1 MVCARLMRIEN
12 ISKDCDD
19 GDNNNNNNNSLLK
32 LSCSKRTELLITLNT
47 ILRQLLSKVSE
58 IFRYSRKMFGNVFLA
73 FEQFLKIFR
82 NLVARTISHSFAALT
97 HEILFLPLKHKIH
110 IFSPRCN
117 ILYICNL
124 PANVFHVV
132 CFRQKLTSSAIC
144 MKQIIGAEI

>member
-19 GDNNNNNNNSLLK
+19 GDNNNNNNNSF
-32 LSCSKRTELLITLNT
+32 SCSKRTELLITLNT

-58 IFRYSRKMFGNVFLA
+58 IFRNSRKMFGNVFLA
-73 FEQFLKIFR
+73 FEQFWKIFR

-110 IFSPRCN
+110 IFSPQCN
-117 ILYICNL
+117 ILYIFCQLLGCLFKNNIPTL
-124 PANVFHVV
+124 WKDCIVDNVV
-132 CFRQKLTSSAIC
+132 
-144 MKQIIGAEI
+144 IILLKD

>member
-19 GDNNNNNNNSLLK
+19 GDNNNNNNNSF
-32 LSCSKRTELLITLNT
+32 SCSKRTELLITLNT

-58 IFRYSRKMFGNVFLA
+58 IFRNSRKMFGNVFLA
-73 FEQFLKIFR
+73 FEQFWKIFR

-124 PANVFHVV
+124 PANVFYVL
-132 CFRQKLTSSAIC
+132 CFRQKLMSSAIC
-144 MKQIIGAEI
+144 MRQIIGAEI